1 MPELVFH
8 TGPMDCGKSTLALQL
23 DHTQSTH
30 GRQGRIFT
38 SRDRSGRARISSRLG
53 LETPATEVDEE
64 FDFWTHVIAQLVAGR
79 RIDYLVCDEAQFYTG
94 EQVEQLARVVDELQT
109 TSTLSGSSRTSEP
122 SCFPDRSG
130 WWNWPTGWRPS
141 PSAHCA
147 GAVRRAPTTPA
158 PSTA

>member
-1 MPELVFH
+1 
-8 TGPMDCGKSTLALQL
+8 MDCGKSTLALQL

-94 EQVEQLARVVDELQT
+94 ERVEPLPIGPLCWCGAKGTHNARTVNGLMVTEGSQVVVGDTGAGEIRYEVLCRAHHRRRMTATRARA
-109 TSTLSGSSRTSEP
+109 TLGEDP
-122 SCFPDRSG
+122 LPFG
-130 WWNWPTGWRPS
+130 E
-141 PSAHCA
+141 
-147 GAVRRAPTTPA
+147 
-158 PSTA
+158 

>member
-30 GRQGRIFT
+30 GRQSRIFT

-94 EQVEQLARVVDELQT
+94 EQVAEGRKSLAFALRLRGEATLTAEETARVRKRVLKAARKAFGAEL
-109 TSTLSGSSRTSEP
+109 
-122 SCFPDRSG
+122 
-130 WWNWPTGWRPS
+130 
-141 PSAHCA
+141 
-147 GAVRRAPTTPA
+147 RA
-158 PSTA
+158 